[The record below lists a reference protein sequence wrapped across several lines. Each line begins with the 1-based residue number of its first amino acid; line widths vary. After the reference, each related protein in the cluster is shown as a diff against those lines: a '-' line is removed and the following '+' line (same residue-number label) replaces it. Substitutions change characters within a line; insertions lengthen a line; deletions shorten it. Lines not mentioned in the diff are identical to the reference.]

1 LKYSEMSC
9 VFALY
14 HLPLHRW
21 MKEEARVTAASPI
34 LRSCEALEGAV
45 APRGRDSPITTG
57 QNATGVN
64 APLLPAIQTIR
75 KSLPDDT

>member
-1 LKYSEMSC
+1 VKAAARHRHGCTL
-9 VFALY
+9 VAQ
-14 HLPLHRW
+14 PLVEH
-21 MKEEARVTAASPI
+21 K
-34 LRSCEALEGAV
+34 ALEGAV